1 MPSVANLQSLLN
13 GIGLHYDVN
22 AWLSL
27 FTLVFARVAAAVVL
41 APFLGGASI
50 PGRIKTGIA
59 LVLTLAMMP
68 AILRHNA
75 TTLPPSGLVYMA
87 LLAKEIVVGSMI
99 GFLSQL
105 VFYTV
110 QMAGTIV
117 DTQRGLNQVTFL
129 APQLDGH
136 PSALGS
142 LQFQA
147 ALVLFFLLQGH
158 LMFIAAILNSF
169 GPLPLL
175 EIPHLAGGVVAVSEQ
190 AARLT
195 ANALLLG
202 CQMAA
207 PVVLALFLVDV
218 AFASAGRAASQ
229 IRINAEAF
237 TSKALVGLGLV
248 CLLTG
253 TFLDQI
259 RPAMA
264 GMLRSI
270 GAFAEAMK

>member
-41 APFLGGASI
+41 APFLGGASV

-75 TTLPPSGLVYMA
+75 TLTPSGLVYMA
-87 LLAKEIVVGSMI
+87 LLAKEVVVGSVI
-99 GFLSQL
+99 GFVSQL
-105 VFYTV
+105 VFYAV

-117 DTQRGLNQVTFL
+117 DTQRGLNQITFL

-147 ALVLFFLLQGH
+147 ALVIFFVLQGH
-158 LMFIAAILNSF
+158 LMFIAAIMKSF

-175 EIPHLAGGVVAVSEQ
+175 EIPHLAGGMVAVSEQ

-195 ANALLLG
+195 GNALVLG
-202 CQMAA
+202 CQIAA

-253 TFLDQI
+253 TFLDQL

-270 GAFAEAMK
+270 GAFTEAMK